1 MVKYNYSEDNGRI
14 DMFNGNY
21 IFNQKM
27 TGENR
32 LPARTLTVPAD
43 KPDITHRNCEE
54 SARMQCLDGEWSF
67 LYLTE
72 DDGKEYRSKDID
84 DSQWDKIPVP
94 SMWQY
99 LGYGKC
105 LYPNVQYPFPYDP
118 PYIHA
123 DNPVGI
129 YRCHFW
135 VNRKAENTVIRF
147 LGVDNAYFVYLNG
160 EYVGFS
166 KGSRI
171 AAEFDIT
178 DYLIDGENILTVKVY
193 TYSDASYLENQDM
206 LLASGI
212 FRSVWL
218 VFSGRESLWDY
229 TAIPDKE
236 GFTVNTE
243 MRTSGN
249 STLSVSLFSAEG
261 EKLFEDEHPSAASDT
276 FRIKLN
282 NPVEWNAEHPY
293 LYTLVFK
300 VFSSETEPEIHTK
313 KVGICIPSTEGNKFL
328 INGKPVFLK
337 GVNRHDNNPFTGRA
351 ITNKQ
356 IYDELCDIKSC
367 NLNAVRCSH
376 YPRHPY
382 FYEAAS
388 ELGIYVMDEADN
400 ETHGAHVTGDQGTL
414 NKDPEWYEAFF
425 DRLSRMYYQ
434 DKNETCIT
442 IWSVG
447 NESGEGENNY
457 KCSQWLDA
465 QAVRKPQSGNP
476 PGGFTQDFRYTG
488 YMDMKTLSSFDEDGA
503 PVMMTEYGHAMGN
516 SPGGLADIWKYV
528 YTHQHICGGYAWEYK
543 NHGFYEKGRNGKA
556 RYLYGGDFGDAYHWS
571 NFSLDG
577 FHTSDGTP
585 KPSWDELRQVSAP
598 VFADIAENGI
608 SVMNTLDF
616 TDLRNTKLS
625 WKIFYGEKIGRSGTA
640 VIDFI
645 PVHGTK
651 LVPIDLSCNDTDEFC
666 FADFV
671 FIEGD
676 KEIGRKSLIL
686 KTAESKEA
694 VKQKFDY
701 KIKNTSDNSFSVTTP
716 EICIDFRGGMIAGI
730 SAKGKKFLAL
740 PVRPNLF
747 RAPTDNDGIVNFMPR
762 KAELWTKRLVNT
774 VRFGEHSTEISRGA
788 SGLTIETCGK
798 ILPQG
803 ECWGFDVKITYS
815 ITKPEEIRVK
825 ISGKPYGNV
834 PSPLPRIGLV
844 FPIAKEFDTA
854 GWFGRGP
861 GDSYPDRKDSTLFG
875 EFSGNVENMNFIY
888 DVPQETGNHEDTY
901 RVTLTSPDC
910 ERSIVIAADEENPK
924 LFSFSYHPF
933 TLENLTAAR
942 HCDELERSEE
952 NYLYID
958 RKVRGLGSNSC
969 GPEPEEE
976 YELKPEPFE
985 FSFVIRIK

>member
-1 MVKYNYSEDNGRI
+1 
-14 DMFNGNY
+14 MFNKKY

-32 LPARTLTVPAD
+32 LPARTLTVPAE
-43 KPDITHRNCEE
+43 KRNITHINCEE

-67 LYLTE
+67 LYLRE
-72 DDGKEYRSKDID
+72 DDGKEYWGKETD
-84 DSQWDKIPVP
+84 DGSWDKIPVP

-118 PYIHA
+118 PFIHA
-123 DNPVGI
+123 PNPVGI
-129 YRCHFW
+129 YRRRFR
-135 VNRKAENTVIRF
+135 VKYKAENTVIRF

-178 DYLIDGENILTVKVY
+178 KYLRDGENILTVKVY

-218 VFSGRESLWDY
+218 VFSECEALWDY
-229 TAIPDKE
+229 TVIPDFE

-243 MRTSGN
+243 MRTAGN
-249 STLSVSLFSAEG
+249 GRLCVSLFSKEG
-261 EKLFEDEHPSAASDT
+261 EKLFEEEHTSAESDT
-276 FRIKLN
+276 FRINFK
-282 NPVEWNAEHPY
+282 NPVEWNAENPY
-293 LYTLVFK
+293 LYTLVFTVTSPDAK
-300 VFSSETEPEIHTK
+300 PEIHTK
-313 KVGICIPSTEGNKFL
+313 RIGICIPSTKGNRFL
-328 INGKPVFLK
+328 INGRPVFLK

-356 IYDELCDIKSC
+356 IYDELCDIKNC

-388 ELGIYVMDEADN
+388 ELGLYVMDEADN
-400 ETHGAHVTGDQGTL
+400 ETHGAHVTGDQGAL

-465 QAVRKPQSGNP
+465 RAIRKPQAGNP

-488 YMDMKTLSSFDEDGA
+488 YMDMKTLSSFDEEGA

-528 YTHQHICGGYAWEYK
+528 YTHPHICGGYAWEYK
-543 NHGFYEKGRNGKA
+543 NHGFYEKGRNGRA

-577 FHTSDGTP
+577 FHISDGTP
-585 KPSWDELRQVSAP
+585 KPSWGELREVSAP
-598 VFADIAENGI
+598 IFADITENGI
-608 SVMNTLDF
+608 SVINTLDF
-616 TDLRNTKLS
+616 TDLKNIELD
-625 WKIFYGEKIGRSGTA
+625 WKIFYGENLSSSEKN

-645 PVHGTK
+645 PAHGTVF
-651 LVPIDLSCNDTDEFC
+651 VPFDLSCADTDEFC
-666 FADFV
+666 FADFG
-671 FIEGD
+671 FTDGD
-676 KEIGRKSLIL
+676 KIIGHKSAVLKAAKSKRK
-686 KTAESKEA
+686 AA
-694 VKQKFDY
+694 RAFDY
-701 KIKNTSDNSFSVTTP
+701 EIKTTSENSFSVVLSD
-716 EICIDFRGGMIAGI
+716 ICIEFCGGMLAGI
-730 SAKGKKFLAL
+730 NAGGKKLLAL

-747 RAPTDNDGIVNFMPR
+747 RAPTDNDGIVGCMPR
-762 KAELWTKRLVNT
+762 KAEMWTKRLVNT
-774 VRFGEHSTEISRGA
+774 VRYGEHGTIINRKDT
-788 SGLTIETCGK
+788 GLTIESCGK

-803 ECWGFDVKITYS
+803 ECWGFDTKIVHS
-815 ITKPEEIRVK
+815 ITSPDEIRVK
-825 ISGKPYGNV
+825 ISGTPYGSV

-844 FPIAKEFDTA
+844 LPVAKEFCNVS
-854 GWFGRGP
+854 WFGRGP
-861 GDSYPDRKDSTLFG
+861 GDSYPDRKECTLFG
-875 EFSGNVENMNFIY
+875 GFSGNVENMNFIY

-901 RVTLTSPDC
+901 RVTLAAYEC
-910 ERSIVIAADEENPK
+910 ERSLTVAVDDENPG

-942 HCDELERSEE
+942 HRDELERSEE

-958 RKVRGLGSNSC
+958 RKMRGLGSNSC

>member
-1 MVKYNYSEDNGRI
+1 
-14 DMFNGNY
+14 MFNANY

-32 LPARTLTVPAD
+32 LPARTLTVPAE
-43 KPDITHRNCEE
+43 KAGITHKNCEE

-72 DDGKEYRSKDID
+72 DDGKEYRSRETD
-84 DSQWDKIPVP
+84 DRQWDKIPVP

-129 YRCHFW
+129 YRCHFKL
-135 VNRKAENTVIRF
+135 NRKAENTVIRF

-171 AAEFDIT
+171 AAEFDIS
-178 DYLIDGENILTVKVY
+178 DYLTDGENILTVKVY

-218 VFSGRESLWDY
+218 VFSESESLWDY
-229 TAIPDKE
+229 TVIPDKN

-243 MRTSGN
+243 MHTSGN
-249 STLSVSLFSAEG
+249 SKLSVKLLSAEG

-276 FRIKLN
+276 FRINLE

-293 LYTLVFK
+293 LYTLVFT
-300 VFSSETEPEIHTK
+300 VISSDAKPEIHTK
-313 KVGICIPSTEGNKFL
+313 KVGICIPSIEGNKFL
-328 INGKPVFLK
+328 VNGRPVFLK

-367 NLNAVRCSH
+367 NLNAVRCAH

-388 ELGIYVMDEADN
+388 ELGLYVMDEADN
-400 ETHGAHVTGDQGTL
+400 ETHGAHVTGDQGAL
-414 NKDPEWYEAFF
+414 NKNPEWYSAFF

-434 DKNETCIT
+434 DRNETCIT

-457 KCSQWLDA
+457 KCSEWLDA
-465 QAVRKPQSGNP
+465 QAVKKPQSGNP

-488 YMDMKTLSSFDEDGA
+488 YMDMKTRSSFDEDGA

-543 NHGFYEKGRNGKA
+543 SHGFYEKGKDGKA

-598 VFADIAENGI
+598 VFALLAENGI

-616 TDLRNTKLS
+616 TDLKNIMLS
-625 WKIFYGEKIGRSGTA
+625 WKIFYGENVGRSGTA

-645 PVHGTK
+645 PAHGTK
-651 LVPIDLSCNDTDEFC
+651 PVPLDLSCDDTDEFC
-666 FADFV
+666 FADFI
-671 FIEGD
+671 FTDGD
-676 KEIGRKSLIL
+676 KKLGHKSFVLKAAERK
-686 KTAESKEA
+686 TA
-694 VKQKFDY
+694 VKQAFDY
-701 KIKNTSDNSFSVTTP
+701 EIKNTSDNSFLVTTP
-716 EICIDFRGGMIAGI
+716 DISIDFRGGMLAGI
-730 SAKGKKFLAL
+730 NANGKEFLDL

-747 RAPTDNDGIVNFMPR
+747 RAPTDNDGIVGFMPR

-774 VRFGEHSTEISRGA
+774 VRFGEHSTVINREKSALI
-788 SGLTIETCGK
+788 IESCGK

-803 ECWGFDVKITYS
+803 ECWGFDTKIIYT
-815 ITKPEEIRVK
+815 ITSSDEIRVK
-825 ISGKPYGNV
+825 ISGEPYGDV

-854 GWFGRGP
+854 NWFGRGP

-875 EFSGNVENMNFIY
+875 EFFGNVENMNFIY

-910 ERSIVIAADEENPK
+910 ERSIEIAIDEENPE

-933 TLENLTAAR
+933 TLPNLTSAR
-942 HCDELERSEE
+942 HRDELERSEE

-958 RKVRGLGSNSC
+958 RKMRGLGSNSC

-985 FSFVIRIK
+985 LSFVIRIK

>member
-1 MVKYNYSEDNGRI
+1 
-14 DMFNGNY
+14 MFNGNY

-32 LPARTLTVPAD
+32 LPARTLTVPAE
-43 KPDITHRNCEE
+43 KPGITHKNCEE
-54 SARMQCLDGEWSF
+54 SSRMQCLDGEWSF

-72 DDGKEYRSKDID
+72 DDGKEYWSKETD
-84 DSQWDKIPVP
+84 DSKWDKIPVP

-123 DNPVGI
+123 ENPVGI
-129 YRCHFW
+129 YRCHFK
-135 VNRKAENTVIRF
+135 VKRKAENTVIRF
-147 LGVDNAYFVYLNG
+147 LGVDNAYFVYLND

-178 DYLIDGENILTVKVY
+178 DYLTDAENILTVKVY

-218 VFSGRESLWDY
+218 VFSDYESLWDY
-229 TAIPDKE
+229 TVIPDKN
-236 GFTVNTE
+236 GFIVNTE
-243 MRTSGN
+243 MHTSEK
-249 STLSVSLFSAEG
+249 SSLCVSLFSAEG
-261 EKLFEDEHPSAASDT
+261 EKLFEDLHPSALSDT
-276 FRIKLN
+276 FRIELE
-282 NPVEWNAEHPY
+282 NPTQWNAECPY

-300 VFSSETEPEIHTK
+300 VISPGTEPEIHTK
-313 KVGICIPSTEGNKFL
+313 KIGICIPSTEGNKFL

-351 ITNKQ
+351 ITNEQ
-356 IYDELCDIKSC
+356 IFNELCDIKGC
-367 NLNAVRCSH
+367 NLNAIRCSH

-400 ETHGAHVTGDQGTL
+400 ETHGAHVTGDQGAL
-414 NKDPEWYEAFF
+414 NKDPEWYPAFF

-465 QAVRKPQSGNP
+465 QAIRKPQSGNP

-488 YMDMKTLSSFDEDGA
+488 YMDMETLSSFDEDGA

-516 SPGGLADIWKYV
+516 SPGGLSDIWKYV

-543 NHGFYEKGRNGKA
+543 NHGFYEKGKDGKA

-616 TDLRNTKLS
+616 TDLRNIKLD
-625 WKIFYGEKIGRSGTA
+625 WKIFYGEKTGHSGTDI
-640 VIDFI
+640 IDFI
-645 PVHGTK
+645 PAHGK
-651 LVPIDLSCNDTDEFC
+651 KHIPIDLSCNDTDEFC

-671 FIEGD
+671 FTDGD
-676 KEIGRKSLIL
+676 KEIGRKSFVL
-686 KTAESKEA
+686 KEAESKTA
-694 VKQKFDY
+694 ANRAFDY
-701 KIKNTSDNSFSVTTP
+701 EIKNTSENSFSIITSDM
-716 EICIDFRGGMIAGI
+716 CMDFRGGMIAGI
-730 SAKGKKFLAL
+730 NAGGRKILAS

-747 RAPTDNDGIVNFMPR
+747 RAPTDNDGIFNFMPR
-762 KAELWTKRLVNT
+762 KAEMWAKRLVNT
-774 VRFGEHSTEISRGA
+774 VRFGEHNTVINGEKSC
-788 SGLTIETCGK
+788 LTVETCGK

-803 ECWGFDVKITYS
+803 ECWGFDTKIVYT
-815 ITKPEEIRVK
+815 ITSPGEIRVK

-854 GWFGRGP
+854 SWFGRGP

-875 EFSGNVENMNFIY
+875 EFSGNIENMNFIY
-888 DVPQETGNHEDTY
+888 DVPQETGNREDTY

-910 ERSIVIAADEENPK
+910 DKSVEITADEENPG
-924 LFSFSYHPF
+924 LFAFSYHPF

-942 HCDELERSEE
+942 HRDELERSDE
-952 NYLYID
+952 NYLYVD
-958 RKVRGLGSNSC
+958 KKMRGLGSNSC